1 LRGPQDSKPSPG
13 TVPWCSGARVG
24 AHVARATAGGG
35 RTVLHRG
42 VTGGRWLQHEPRQGL
57 HHEHRRRMANPPD
70 MARRTNS

>member
-1 LRGPQDSKPSPG
+1 M
-13 TVPWCSGARVG
+13 G

-35 RTVLHRG
+35 RTVLHHG
-42 VTGGRWLQHEPRQGL
+42 VTGGKWLQHEPRQGL